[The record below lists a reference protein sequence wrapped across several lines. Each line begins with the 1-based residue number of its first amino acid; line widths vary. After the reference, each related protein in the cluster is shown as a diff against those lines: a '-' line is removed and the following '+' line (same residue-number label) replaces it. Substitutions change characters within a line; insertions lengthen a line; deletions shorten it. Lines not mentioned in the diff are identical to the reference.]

1 MVDESVSLGLSSL
14 NTTTGTIESL
24 TQVDRL
30 HENLTN
36 YAEMDVVN
44 EGDGLL
50 VDLAVSAHA
59 MVAAETLADVD
70 APTQPWGIF
79 MLA

>member
-1 MVDESVSLGLSSL
+1 MFDESVSLGLSSL
-14 NTTTGTIESL
+14 NTTTETIESL

-50 VDLAVSAHA
+50 VDLAVSADA

-70 APTQPWGIF
+70 APTQPGNI
-79 MLA
+79 